1 MTIQRTPA
9 SERRITTTDTTAGR
23 GVVKGD
29 WRATL
34 RSPRWNVA
42 KLDNP
47 EMNPARR
54 PVSVAFWLAL
64 GAITFAVLLAGY
76 GSGFWR

>member
-9 SERRITTTDTTAGR
+9 SERRATTGSTRAGSSVA
-23 GVVKGD
+23 GGD

-42 KLDNP
+42 KLRSA
-47 EMNPARR
+47 EMNPTRR

>member
-1 MTIQRTPA
+1 MTIQRTPT
-9 SERRITTTDTTAGR
+9 SERRITTTDTRAGK
-23 GVVKGD
+23 GVATGD

-47 EMNPARR
+47 EMNPTRR

>member
-23 GVVKGD
+23 GVVKDD

-47 EMNPARR
+47 EMNPTRR
-54 PVSVAFWLAL
+54 PVSVVFWLAL

>member
-1 MTIQRTPA
+1 MTIQRTPT
-9 SERRITTTDTTAGR
+9 SERRVTAG
-23 GVVKGD
+23 GASAGKSVVGGD

-47 EMNPARR
+47 EMNPTRR

-64 GAITFAVLLAGY
+64 GAITVAVLLAGY

>member
-1 MTIQRTPA
+1 
-9 SERRITTTDTTAGR
+9 
-23 GVVKGD
+23 
-29 WRATL
+29 
-34 RSPRWNVA
+34 
-42 KLDNP
+42 
-47 EMNPARR
+47 MNPTRR

>member
-1 MTIQRTPA
+1 MTIQRTPTT
-9 SERRITTTDTTAGR
+9 ERRVTPGTTRDDK
-23 GVVKGD
+23 GVVGGD

-34 RSPRWNVA
+34 RSPRWNA
-42 KLDNP
+42 ARLKNP
-47 EMNPARR
+47 EMNPTRR
-54 PVSVAFWLAL
+54 PVSVAYWIAL